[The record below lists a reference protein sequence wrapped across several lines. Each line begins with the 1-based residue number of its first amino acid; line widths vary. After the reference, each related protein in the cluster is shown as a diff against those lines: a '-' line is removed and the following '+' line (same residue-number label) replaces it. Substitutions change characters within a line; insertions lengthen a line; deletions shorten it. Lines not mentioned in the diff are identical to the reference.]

1 MSQQSQEETSSM
13 SSEPTK
19 SLPQLVRDL
28 GRFPIEAF
36 EFLHEGLDHT
46 VCMVHGP
53 ASDAIRD
60 LYHWMDQARTEPQQ
74 LTELARTGGLPKVVF
89 ERIIELGGPDAA
101 ARKLNRHVSGVQL
114 CWGLRDLAM
123 RRWGLM
129 ASAVLRHWGIRS
141 TADFGAMVFALVN
154 AGMLHKQPHDDIDDF
169 DDVFDFDE
177 VFDRSYKIG
186 SVSSDDEA

>member
-1 MSQQSQEETSSM
+1 M

-28 GRFPIEAF
+28 GRFPIDAF

-60 LYHWMDQARTEPQQ
+60 LYQWMDQAQAEPQQ
-74 LTELARTGGLPKVVF
+74 LTELARAGRLPKCVSD
-89 ERIIELGGPDAA
+89 RISELGGPDAA
-101 ARKLNRHVSGVQL
+101 ARKLNRHVSGIQL

-123 RRWGLM
+123 QRWGLM
-129 ASAVLRHWGIRS
+129 ASAVLRHWGVQT

-154 AGMLHKQPHDDIDDF
+154 AGMLQKQPHDEMDDF
-169 DDVFDFDE
+169 DDVFDFEE
-177 VFDRSYKIG
+177 VFDRAYKIG
-186 SVSSDDEA
+186 SICAADDE

>member
-1 MSQQSQEETSSM
+1 MSQQSQEESSSM
-13 SSEPTK
+13 SSEPVK

-46 VCMVHGP
+46 VCTVHGP

-60 LYHWMDQARTEPQQ
+60 LYRWMDQTQAEPQQ

-89 ERIIELGGPDAA
+89 ERITELGGPDAA
-101 ARKLNRHVSGVQL
+101 ARKLNRHVSGIQL

-123 RRWGLM
+123 QRWGLM
-129 ASAVLRHWGIRS
+129 ASAVLRHWGIKS
-141 TADFGAMVFALVN
+141 TTDFGAMVFALVN
-154 AGMLHKQPHDDIDDF
+154 AGMLQKQQNDDQDDF
-169 DDVFDFDE
+169 DDVFEFDDA
-177 VFDRSYKIG
+177 FDRSYKIG
-186 SVSSDDEA
+186 SVSSVDDA